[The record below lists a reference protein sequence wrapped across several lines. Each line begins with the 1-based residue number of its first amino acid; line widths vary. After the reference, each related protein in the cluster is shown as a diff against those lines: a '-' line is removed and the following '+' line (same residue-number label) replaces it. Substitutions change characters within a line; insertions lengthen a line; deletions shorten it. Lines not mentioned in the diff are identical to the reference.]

1 MIYSIELFLYEDL
14 EEISMKKTLVVLTS
28 AALFTFGAGALPVDT
43 YFAPIKVSA
52 QYQNPAYAQSEMIT
66 ADGYGV
72 LPPNIPFGQ
81 AKLMA
86 RRAAVVEAQRN
97 LLETVKNVAI
107 DSETNVEKSMLIN
120 DTIHSKVSGVISG
133 ARVIDEEFIR
143 EDGTYRVTMS
153 VPMYG
158 VGSLGEV
165 VLDNVIGNNPKVP
178 VPAPSPAYNPS
189 ASRIN
194 GNYTGL
200 VIRARDAGLVR
211 TFCPA
216 IYDTSGRAIYGVYNV
231 DKKYAIDYGVVGYA
245 KGPQGWDKVRM
256 GNSRAGANP
265 LVVDIVEVR
274 QRVANK
280 CDVVISVEDADRI
293 LAENR
298 YSHFL
303 DNYAVMFEI

>member
-1 MIYSIELFLYEDL
+1 
-14 EEISMKKTLVVLTS
+14 MKKTLIVLTS
-28 AALFTFGAGALPVDT
+28 VALFSFGAGILPVNT
-43 YFAPIKVSA
+43 YFAPIKASA
-52 QYQNPAYAQSEMIT
+52 QYQNPAYTQTETIT

-72 LPPNIPFGQ
+72 LPQNRPFGQ

-97 LLETVKNVAI
+97 LLETVKDVAI
-107 DSETNVEKSMLIN
+107 DSETNVEMSMTLN
-120 DTIHSKVSGVISG
+120 DTIHSEISGVIRG
-133 ARVIDEEFIR
+133 ARVIDEEYIP
-143 EDGTYRVTMS
+143 EDGIYRVTMS

-158 VGSLGEV
+158 VGSLGQV
-165 VLDNVIGNNPKVP
+165 VFDNVIGNNQKVP

-189 ASRIN
+189 TQLN

-200 VIRARDAGLVR
+200 VIRARGVGLVR

-245 KGPQGWDKVRM
+245 QGPQGWDKVRM
-256 GNSRAGANP
+256 GTSRAGSNP

>member
-1 MIYSIELFLYEDL
+1 
-14 EEISMKKTLVVLTS
+14 MKKTLIVLTS
-28 AALFTFGAGALPVDT
+28 VALFSFGAGILPVNT
-43 YFAPIKVSA
+43 YFAPIKASA
-52 QYQNPAYAQSEMIT
+52 QYQNPAYTQTETIT

-72 LPPNIPFGQ
+72 LPQNRPFGQ

-97 LLETVKNVAI
+97 LLETVKDVAI
-107 DSETNVEKSMLIN
+107 DSETNVEMSMTLN
-120 DTIHSKVSGVISG
+120 DTIHSEISGVIRG
-133 ARVIDEEFIR
+133 ARVIDEEYIP
-143 EDGTYRVTMS
+143 EDGIYRVTMS

-158 VGSLGEV
+158 VGSLGQV
-165 VLDNVIGNNPKVP
+165 VFDNVIGNNQKVP

-189 ASRIN
+189 TQLN

-200 VIRARDAGLVR
+200 VIRARGAGLVR

-245 KGPQGWDKVRM
+245 QGPQGWDKVRI
-256 GNSRAGANP
+256 GTSRAGSNP
-265 LVVDIVEVR
+265 LVVDIIEVR

>member
-1 MIYSIELFLYEDL
+1 
-14 EEISMKKTLVVLTS
+14 MKKTLIVLTS
-28 AALFTFGAGALPVDT
+28 VALFSFGAGILPVNT
-43 YFAPIKVSA
+43 YFAPIKASA
-52 QYQNPAYAQSEMIT
+52 QYQNPAYTQTETIT

-72 LPPNIPFGQ
+72 LPQNRPFGQ

-97 LLETVKNVAI
+97 LLETVKDVAI
-107 DSETNVEKSMLIN
+107 DSETNVEMSMTLN
-120 DTIHSKVSGVISG
+120 DTIHSEISGVIRG
-133 ARVIDEEFIR
+133 ARVIDEEYIP
-143 EDGTYRVTMS
+143 EDGIYRVTMS

-158 VGSLGEV
+158 VGSLGQV
-165 VLDNVIGNNPKVP
+165 VFDNVIGNNQKVP

-189 ASRIN
+189 TQLN

-200 VIRARDAGLVR
+200 VIRARGAGLVR

-245 KGPQGWDKVRM
+245 QGPQGWDKVRM
-256 GNSRAGANP
+256 GISRAGSNP

>member
-1 MIYSIELFLYEDL
+1 
-14 EEISMKKTLVVLTS
+14 MKKTLIVLTS
-28 AALFTFGAGALPVDT
+28 VALFSFGAGILPVNT
-43 YFAPIKVSA
+43 YFAPIKASA
-52 QYQNPAYAQSEMIT
+52 QYQNPAYTQTETIT

-72 LPPNIPFGQ
+72 LPQNRSFGQ

-97 LLETVKNVAI
+97 LLETVKDVAI
-107 DSETNVEKSMLIN
+107 DSETNVEMSMTLN
-120 DTIHSKVSGVISG
+120 DTIHSEISGVIRG
-133 ARVIDEEFIR
+133 ARVIDEEYIP
-143 EDGTYRVTMS
+143 EDGIYRVTMS

-158 VGSLGEV
+158 VGSLGQV
-165 VLDNVIGNNPKVP
+165 VFDNVIGNNQKVP

-189 ASRIN
+189 TQLN

-200 VIRARDAGLVR
+200 VIRARGAGLVR

-245 KGPQGWDKVRM
+245 KGQQGWDTVRM
-256 GNSRAGANP
+256 GTSRAGSNP

-298 YSHFL
+298 HSHFL

>member
-1 MIYSIELFLYEDL
+1 
-14 EEISMKKTLVVLTS
+14 MKKTLIVLTS
-28 AALFTFGAGALPVDT
+28 VALFSFGAGILPVNT
-43 YFAPIKVSA
+43 YFAPIKASA
-52 QYQNPAYAQSEMIT
+52 QYQNPAYTQTETIT

-72 LPPNIPFGQ
+72 LPQNRPFGQ

-97 LLETVKNVAI
+97 LLETVKDVAI
-107 DSETNVEKSMLIN
+107 DSETNVEMSMTLN
-120 DTIHSKVSGVISG
+120 DTIHSEISGVIRG
-133 ARVIDEEFIR
+133 ARVIDEEYIP
-143 EDGTYRVTMS
+143 EDGIYRVTMS

-158 VGSLGEV
+158 VGSLGQV
-165 VLDNVIGNNPKVP
+165 VFDNVIGNNQKVP

-189 ASRIN
+189 TQLN

-200 VIRARDAGLVR
+200 VIRARGVGLVR

-245 KGPQGWDKVRM
+245 QGPQGWDKVRM
-256 GNSRAGANP
+256 GTSRAGSNP
-265 LVVDIVEVR
+265 LVVNIVEVR

>member
-1 MIYSIELFLYEDL
+1 
-14 EEISMKKTLVVLTS
+14 MKKTLIVLTS
-28 AALFTFGAGALPVDT
+28 VALFSFGAGILPVNT
-43 YFAPIKVSA
+43 YFAPIKASA
-52 QYQNPAYAQSEMIT
+52 QYQNPAYTQTETIT

-72 LPPNIPFGQ
+72 LPQNRPFGQ

-97 LLETVKNVAI
+97 LLETVKDVAI
-107 DSETNVEKSMLIN
+107 DSETNVEMSMTLN
-120 DTIHSKVSGVISG
+120 DTIHSEISGVIRG
-133 ARVIDEEFIR
+133 ARVIDEEYIP
-143 EDGTYRVTMS
+143 EDGIYRVTMS

-158 VGSLGEV
+158 VGSLGQV
-165 VLDNVIGNNPKVP
+165 VFDNVIGNNQKVP

-189 ASRIN
+189 TQLN

-200 VIRARDAGLVR
+200 VIRARGAGLVR

-245 KGPQGWDKVRM
+245 KGQQGWDQVRM
-256 GNSRAGANP
+256 GTSRAGSNP

>member
-1 MIYSIELFLYEDL
+1 
-14 EEISMKKTLVVLTS
+14 MKKTLIVLTS
-28 AALFTFGAGALPVDT
+28 VALFSFGAGILPVNT
-43 YFAPIKVSA
+43 YFAPIKASA
-52 QYQNPAYAQSEMIT
+52 QYQNPAYTQTETIT

-72 LPPNIPFGQ
+72 LPQNRPFGQ

-97 LLETVKNVAI
+97 LLETVKDVAI
-107 DSETNVEKSMLIN
+107 DSETNVEMSMTLN
-120 DTIHSKVSGVISG
+120 DTIHSEISGVIRG
-133 ARVIDEEFIR
+133 ARVIDEEYIP
-143 EDGTYRVTMS
+143 EDGIYRVTMS

-158 VGSLGEV
+158 VGSLGQV
-165 VLDNVIGNNPKVP
+165 VFDNVIGNNQKVP

-189 ASRIN
+189 TQLN

-200 VIRARDAGLVR
+200 VIRARGAGLVR

-216 IYDTSGRAIYGVYNV
+216 IYDTSGRAMYGVYNV

-245 KGPQGWDKVRM
+245 QGPQGWDKVRM
-256 GNSRAGANP
+256 GTSRAGSNP
-265 LVVDIVEVR
+265 LVVDIIEVR

>member
-1 MIYSIELFLYEDL
+1 
-14 EEISMKKTLVVLTS
+14 MKKTLIVLTS
-28 AALFTFGAGALPVDT
+28 VALFSFSAGILPVNT
-43 YFAPIKVSA
+43 YFAPIKASA
-52 QYQNPAYAQSEMIT
+52 QYQNPAYTQTETIT

-72 LPPNIPFGQ
+72 LPQNRPFGQ

-97 LLETVKNVAI
+97 LLETVKDVAI
-107 DSETNVEKSMLIN
+107 DSETNVEMSMTLN
-120 DTIHSKVSGVISG
+120 DTIHSEISGVIRG
-133 ARVIDEEFIR
+133 ARVIDEEYIP
-143 EDGTYRVTMS
+143 EDGIYRVTMS

-158 VGSLGEV
+158 VGSLGQV
-165 VLDNVIGNNPKVP
+165 VFDNVIGNNQKVP

-189 ASRIN
+189 TQLN

-200 VIRARDAGLVR
+200 VIRARGAGLVR

-245 KGPQGWDKVRM
+245 QGPQGWDKVRM
-256 GNSRAGANP
+256 GTSRAGSNP

>member
-1 MIYSIELFLYEDL
+1 
-14 EEISMKKTLVVLTS
+14 MKKTLIVLTS
-28 AALFTFGAGALPVDT
+28 VALFSFGAGILPVNT
-43 YFAPIKVSA
+43 YFAPIKASA
-52 QYQNPAYAQSEMIT
+52 QYQNPAYTQTETIT

-72 LPPNIPFGQ
+72 LPQNRPFGQ

-97 LLETVKNVAI
+97 LLETVKDVAI
-107 DSETNVEKSMLIN
+107 DSETNVEMSMTLN
-120 DTIHSKVSGVISG
+120 DTIHSEISGVIRG
-133 ARVIDEEFIR
+133 ARVIDEEYIP
-143 EDGTYRVTMS
+143 EDGIYRVTMS

-158 VGSLGEV
+158 VGSLGQV
-165 VLDNVIGNNPKVP
+165 VFDNVIGNNQKVP

-189 ASRIN
+189 TQLN

-200 VIRARDAGLVR
+200 VIRARGAGLVR

-216 IYDTSGRAIYGVYNV
+216 IYDTSGRVIYGVYNV

-245 KGPQGWDKVRM
+245 QGPQGWDKVRM
-256 GNSRAGANP
+256 GTSRAGSNP

>member
-1 MIYSIELFLYEDL
+1 
-14 EEISMKKTLVVLTS
+14 MKKTLIVLTS
-28 AALFTFGAGALPVDT
+28 VALFSFGAGILPVNT
-43 YFAPIKVSA
+43 YFAPIKASA
-52 QYQNPAYAQSEMIT
+52 QYQNPAYTQTETIT

-72 LPPNIPFGQ
+72 LPQNRPFGQ

-97 LLETVKNVAI
+97 LLETVKDVAI
-107 DSETNVEKSMLIN
+107 DSETNVEMSMTLN
-120 DTIHSKVSGVISG
+120 DTIHSEISGVIRG
-133 ARVIDEEFIR
+133 ARVIDEEYIP
-143 EDGTYRVTMS
+143 EDGIYRVTMS

-158 VGSLGEV
+158 VGSLGQV
-165 VLDNVIGNNPKVP
+165 VFDNVIGNNQKVP

-189 ASRIN
+189 TQLN

-200 VIRARDAGLVR
+200 VIRARGAGLVR

-245 KGPQGWDKVRM
+245 QGPQGWDKVRM
-256 GNSRAGANP
+256 GTSRAGSNP

-280 CDVVISVEDADRI
+280 CDVVISVEEADRI

>member
-1 MIYSIELFLYEDL
+1 
-14 EEISMKKTLVVLTS
+14 MKKTLIVLTS
-28 AALFTFGAGALPVDT
+28 VALFSFGAGILPVNT
-43 YFAPIKVSA
+43 YFAPIKASA
-52 QYQNPAYAQSEMIT
+52 QYQNPAYTQTETIT

-72 LPPNIPFGQ
+72 LPQNRPFGQ

-97 LLETVKNVAI
+97 LLETVKDVAI
-107 DSETNVEKSMLIN
+107 DSETNVEMSMTLN
-120 DTIHSKVSGVISG
+120 DTIHSEISGVIRG
-133 ARVIDEEFIR
+133 ARVIDEEYIP
-143 EDGTYRVTMS
+143 EDGIYRVTMS
-153 VPMYG
+153 VPVYG
-158 VGSLGEV
+158 VGSLGQV
-165 VLDNVIGNNPKVP
+165 VFDNVIGNNQKVP

-189 ASRIN
+189 TQLN

-200 VIRARDAGLVR
+200 VIRARGAGLVR

-245 KGPQGWDKVRM
+245 QGPQGWDKVRM
-256 GNSRAGANP
+256 GTSRAGSNP

>member
-1 MIYSIELFLYEDL
+1 
-14 EEISMKKTLVVLTS
+14 MKKTLIVLTS
-28 AALFTFGAGALPVDT
+28 VALFSFGAGILPVNT
-43 YFAPIKVSA
+43 YFAPIKASA
-52 QYQNPAYAQSEMIT
+52 QYQNPAYTQTETIT

-72 LPPNIPFGQ
+72 LPQNRPFGQ

-97 LLETVKNVAI
+97 LLETVKDVAI
-107 DSETNVEKSMLIN
+107 DSETNVEMSMTLN
-120 DTIHSKVSGVISG
+120 DTIHSEISGVIRG
-133 ARVIDEEFIR
+133 ARVIDEEYIP
-143 EDGTYRVTMS
+143 EDGIYRVTMS
-153 VPMYG
+153 VPIYG
-158 VGSLGEV
+158 VGSLGQV
-165 VLDNVIGNNPKVP
+165 VFDNVIGNNQKVP
-178 VPAPSPAYNPS
+178 VPAPNPAYNPS
-189 ASRIN
+189 TQLN

-200 VIRARDAGLVR
+200 VIRARGVGLVR

-245 KGPQGWDKVRM
+245 QGPQGWDKVRM
-256 GNSRAGANP
+256 GTSRAGSNP

>member
-1 MIYSIELFLYEDL
+1 
-14 EEISMKKTLVVLTS
+14 MKKTLIVLTS
-28 AALFTFGAGALPVDT
+28 VALFSFGAGILPVNT
-43 YFAPIKVSA
+43 YFAPIKASA
-52 QYQNPAYAQSEMIT
+52 QYQNPAYTQTETIT

-72 LPPNIPFGQ
+72 LPQNRSFGQ

-97 LLETVKNVAI
+97 LLETVKDVAI
-107 DSETNVEKSMLIN
+107 DSETNVEMSMTLN
-120 DTIHSKVSGVISG
+120 DTIHSEISGVIRG
-133 ARVIDEEFIR
+133 ARVIDEEYIP
-143 EDGTYRVTMS
+143 EDGIYRVTMS

-158 VGSLGEV
+158 VGSLGQV
-165 VLDNVIGNNPKVP
+165 VFDNVIGNNQKVP

-189 ASRIN
+189 TQLN

-200 VIRARDAGLVR
+200 VIRARGAGLVR

-245 KGPQGWDKVRM
+245 KGQQGWDTVRM
-256 GNSRAGANP
+256 GTSRAGSNP

>member
-1 MIYSIELFLYEDL
+1 
-14 EEISMKKTLVVLTS
+14 MKKTLIVLTS
-28 AALFTFGAGALPVDT
+28 VALFSFGASILPVNT
-43 YFAPIKVSA
+43 YFAPIKASA
-52 QYQNPAYAQSEMIT
+52 QYQNPAYTQTETIT

-72 LPPNIPFGQ
+72 LPQNRPFGQ

-97 LLETVKNVAI
+97 LLETVKDVAI
-107 DSETNVEKSMLIN
+107 DSETNVEMSMTLN
-120 DTIHSKVSGVISG
+120 DTIHSEISGVIRG
-133 ARVIDEEFIR
+133 ARVIDEEYIP
-143 EDGTYRVTMS
+143 EDGIYRVTMS

-158 VGSLGEV
+158 VGSLGQV
-165 VLDNVIGNNPKVP
+165 VFDNVIGNNQKVP

-189 ASRIN
+189 TQLN

-200 VIRARDAGLVR
+200 VIRARGAGLVR

-216 IYDTSGRAIYGVYNV
+216 IYDTSGSAIYGVYNV

-245 KGPQGWDKVRM
+245 QGPQGWDKVRM
-256 GNSRAGANP
+256 GTSRAGSNP
-265 LVVDIVEVR
+265 LVVDIIEVR

>member
-1 MIYSIELFLYEDL
+1 
-14 EEISMKKTLVVLTS
+14 MKKTLIVLTS
-28 AALFTFGAGALPVDT
+28 VALFSFGAGILPVNT
-43 YFAPIKVSA
+43 YFAPIKASA
-52 QYQNPAYAQSEMIT
+52 QYQNPAYTQTETIT

-72 LPPNIPFGQ
+72 LPQNRPFGQ

-97 LLETVKNVAI
+97 LLETVKDVAI
-107 DSETNVEKSMLIN
+107 DSETNVEMSMTLN
-120 DTIHSKVSGVISG
+120 DTIHSEISGVIRG
-133 ARVIDEEFIR
+133 ARVIDEEYIP
-143 EDGTYRVTMS
+143 EDGIYRVTMS

-158 VGSLGEV
+158 VGSLGQV
-165 VLDNVIGNNPKVP
+165 VFDNVIGNNQKVP
-178 VPAPSPAYNPS
+178 VPAPSPAYNQS
-189 ASRIN
+189 TQLN

-200 VIRARDAGLVR
+200 VIRARGAGLVR

-245 KGPQGWDKVRM
+245 QGPQGWDKVRM
-256 GNSRAGANP
+256 GTSRAGSNP
-265 LVVDIVEVR
+265 LVVDIIEVR

>member
-1 MIYSIELFLYEDL
+1 
-14 EEISMKKTLVVLTS
+14 MKKTLIVLTS
-28 AALFTFGAGALPVDT
+28 VALFSFGAGILPVNT
-43 YFAPIKVSA
+43 YFAPIKASA
-52 QYQNPAYAQSEMIT
+52 QYQNPAYTQTETIT

-72 LPPNIPFGQ
+72 LPQNRPFGQ

-97 LLETVKNVAI
+97 LLETVKDIAI
-107 DSETNVEKSMLIN
+107 DSETNVEMSMTLN
-120 DTIHSKVSGVISG
+120 DTIHSEISGVIRG
-133 ARVIDEEFIR
+133 ARVIDEEYIP
-143 EDGTYRVTMS
+143 EDGIYRVTMS

-158 VGSLGEV
+158 VGSLGQV
-165 VLDNVIGNNPKVP
+165 VFDNVIGNNQKVP

-189 ASRIN
+189 TQLN

-200 VIRARDAGLVR
+200 VIRARGAGLVR

-245 KGPQGWDKVRM
+245 QGPQGWDKVRI
-256 GNSRAGANP
+256 GTSRAGSNP
-265 LVVDIVEVR
+265 LVVDIIEVR

>member
-1 MIYSIELFLYEDL
+1 
-14 EEISMKKTLVVLTS
+14 MKKTLIVLTS
-28 AALFTFGAGALPVDT
+28 VALFSFGAGILPVNT
-43 YFAPIKVSA
+43 YFAPIKASA
-52 QYQNPAYAQSEMIT
+52 QYQNPAYTQTETIT

-72 LPPNIPFGQ
+72 LPQNRPFGQ

-97 LLETVKNVAI
+97 LLETVKDVAI
-107 DSETNVEKSMLIN
+107 DSETNVEMSMTLN
-120 DTIHSKVSGVISG
+120 DTIHSEISGVIRG
-133 ARVIDEEFIR
+133 ARVIDEEYIP
-143 EDGTYRVTMS
+143 EDGIYRVTMS

-158 VGSLGEV
+158 VGSLGQV
-165 VLDNVIGNNPKVP
+165 VFDNVIGNNQKVP

-189 ASRIN
+189 TQLN

-200 VIRARDAGLVR
+200 VIRARGAGLVR

-216 IYDTSGRAIYGVYNV
+216 IYDTSGRAVYGVYNV

-245 KGPQGWDKVRM
+245 QGPQGWDKVRM
-256 GNSRAGANP
+256 GTSRAGSNP

>member
-1 MIYSIELFLYEDL
+1 
-14 EEISMKKTLVVLTS
+14 MKKTLIVLTS
-28 AALFTFGAGALPVDT
+28 VALFSFGAGILPVNT
-43 YFAPIKVSA
+43 YFAPIKASA
-52 QYQNPAYAQSEMIT
+52 QYQNPAYTQTETIT

-72 LPPNIPFGQ
+72 LPQNRPFGQ

-97 LLETVKNVAI
+97 LLETVKDVAI
-107 DSETNVEKSMLIN
+107 DSETNVEMSMTLN
-120 DTIHSKVSGVISG
+120 DTIHSEISGVIRG
-133 ARVIDEEFIR
+133 ARVIDEEYIP
-143 EDGTYRVTMS
+143 EDGIYRVTMS

-158 VGSLGEV
+158 VGSLGQV
-165 VLDNVIGNNPKVP
+165 VFDNVIGNNQKVP

-189 ASRIN
+189 TQLN

-200 VIRARDAGLVR
+200 VIRARGAGLVR

-216 IYDTSGRAIYGVYNV
+216 IYDTSDRAIYGVYNV

-245 KGPQGWDKVRM
+245 QGPQGWDKVRM
-256 GNSRAGANP
+256 GTSRAGSNP

>member
-1 MIYSIELFLYEDL
+1 
-14 EEISMKKTLVVLTS
+14 MKKTLIVLTS
-28 AALFTFGAGALPVDT
+28 VALFSFGAGILPVNT
-43 YFAPIKVSA
+43 YFAPIKASA
-52 QYQNPAYAQSEMIT
+52 QYQNPAYTQTETIT

-72 LPPNIPFGQ
+72 LPQNRPFGQ

-97 LLETVKNVAI
+97 LLETVKDVAI
-107 DSETNVEKSMLIN
+107 DSETNVEMSMTLN
-120 DTIHSKVSGVISG
+120 DTIHSEISGVIRG
-133 ARVIDEEFIR
+133 ARVIDEEYIP
-143 EDGTYRVTMS
+143 EDGIYRVTMS

-158 VGSLGEV
+158 VGSLGQV
-165 VLDNVIGNNPKVP
+165 VFDNVIGNNQKVP

-189 ASRIN
+189 TQLN

-200 VIRARDAGLVR
+200 VIRARGAGLVR

-216 IYDTSGRAIYGVYNV
+216 IYDTSGSAIYGVYNV

-245 KGPQGWDKVRM
+245 QGPQGWDKVRM
-256 GNSRAGANP
+256 GTSRAGSNP

>member
-1 MIYSIELFLYEDL
+1 
-14 EEISMKKTLVVLTS
+14 MKKTLIVLTS
-28 AALFTFGAGALPVDT
+28 VALFSFGAGILSVNT
-43 YFAPIKVSA
+43 YFAPIKASA
-52 QYQNPAYAQSEMIT
+52 QYQNPAYTQTETIT

-72 LPPNIPFGQ
+72 LPQNRPFGQ

-97 LLETVKNVAI
+97 LLETVKDVAI
-107 DSETNVEKSMLIN
+107 DSETNVEMSMTLN
-120 DTIHSKVSGVISG
+120 DTIHSEISGVIRG
-133 ARVIDEEFIR
+133 ARVIDEEYIP
-143 EDGTYRVTMS
+143 EDGIYRVTMS

-158 VGSLGEV
+158 VGSLGQV
-165 VLDNVIGNNPKVP
+165 VFDNVIGNNQKVP

-189 ASRIN
+189 TQLN

-200 VIRARDAGLVR
+200 VIRARGAGLVR

-245 KGPQGWDKVRM
+245 QGPQGWDKVRM
-256 GNSRAGANP
+256 GTSRAGSNP

>member
-1 MIYSIELFLYEDL
+1 
-14 EEISMKKTLVVLTS
+14 MKKTLIVLTS
-28 AALFTFGAGALPVDT
+28 VALFSFGAGILPVNT
-43 YFAPIKVSA
+43 YFAPIKASA
-52 QYQNPAYAQSEMIT
+52 QYQNPAYTQTETIT

-72 LPPNIPFGQ
+72 LPQNRPFGQ

-97 LLETVKNVAI
+97 LLETVKEVAI
-107 DSETNVEKSMLIN
+107 DSETNVEMSMTLN
-120 DTIHSKVSGVISG
+120 DTIHSEISGVIRG
-133 ARVIDEEFIR
+133 ARVIDEEYIP
-143 EDGTYRVTMS
+143 EDGIYRVTMS

-158 VGSLGEV
+158 VGSLGQV
-165 VLDNVIGNNPKVP
+165 VFDNVIGNNQKVP

-189 ASRIN
+189 TQLN

-200 VIRARDAGLVR
+200 VIRARGAGLVR

-245 KGPQGWDKVRM
+245 QGPQGWDKVRM
-256 GNSRAGANP
+256 GTSRAGSNP

>member
-1 MIYSIELFLYEDL
+1 
-14 EEISMKKTLVVLTS
+14 MKKTLIVLTS
-28 AALFTFGAGALPVDT
+28 VALFSFGAGILPVNT
-43 YFAPIKVSA
+43 YFAPIKASA
-52 QYQNPAYAQSEMIT
+52 QYQNPAYTQTETIT

-72 LPPNIPFGQ
+72 LPQNRPFGQ

-97 LLETVKNVAI
+97 LLETVKDVAI
-107 DSETNVEKSMLIN
+107 DSETNVEMSMTLN
-120 DTIHSKVSGVISG
+120 DTIHSEISGVIRG
-133 ARVIDEEFIR
+133 ARVIDEEYIP
-143 EDGTYRVTMS
+143 EDGIYRVTMS

-158 VGSLGEV
+158 VGSLGQV
-165 VLDNVIGNNPKVP
+165 VFDNVIGNNQKVP
-178 VPAPSPAYNPS
+178 VSAPSPAYNPS
-189 ASRIN
+189 TQLN

-200 VIRARDAGLVR
+200 VIRARGAGLVR

-245 KGPQGWDKVRM
+245 QGPQGWDKVRM
-256 GNSRAGANP
+256 GTSRAGSNP

>member
-1 MIYSIELFLYEDL
+1 
-14 EEISMKKTLVVLTS
+14 MKKTLIVLTS
-28 AALFTFGAGALPVDT
+28 VALFSFGAGILPVNT
-43 YFAPIKVSA
+43 YFAPIKASA
-52 QYQNPAYAQSEMIT
+52 QYQNPAYTQTETIT

-72 LPPNIPFGQ
+72 LPQNRPFGQ

-97 LLETVKNVAI
+97 LLETVKDVAI
-107 DSETNVEKSMLIN
+107 DSETNVEMSMTLN
-120 DTIHSKVSGVISG
+120 DTIHSEISGVIRG
-133 ARVIDEEFIR
+133 ARVIDEEYIP
-143 EDGTYRVTMS
+143 EDGIYRVTMS

-158 VGSLGEV
+158 VGSLGQV
-165 VLDNVIGNNPKVP
+165 VFDNVIGNNQKVP

-189 ASRIN
+189 TQLN

-200 VIRARDAGLVR
+200 VIRARGAGLVR

-245 KGPQGWDKVRM
+245 QGPQGWDKVRM
-256 GNSRAGANP
+256 GTSRAGSNP
-265 LVVDIVEVR
+265 LVVDIIEVR

-303 DNYAVMFEI
+303 DNYPVMFEI

>member
-1 MIYSIELFLYEDL
+1 
-14 EEISMKKTLVVLTS
+14 MKKTLIVLTS
-28 AALFTFGAGALPVDT
+28 VALFSFGAGILPVNT
-43 YFAPIKVSA
+43 YFAPIKASA
-52 QYQNPAYAQSEMIT
+52 QYQNPAYTQTERIT

-72 LPPNIPFGQ
+72 LPQNRPFGQ

-97 LLETVKNVAI
+97 LLETVKDVAI
-107 DSETNVEKSMLIN
+107 DSETNVEMSMTLN
-120 DTIHSKVSGVISG
+120 DTIHSEISGVIRG
-133 ARVIDEEFIR
+133 ARVIDEEYIP
-143 EDGTYRVTMS
+143 EDGIYRVTMS

-158 VGSLGEV
+158 VGSLGQV
-165 VLDNVIGNNPKVP
+165 VFDNVIGNNQKVP

-189 ASRIN
+189 TQLN

-200 VIRARDAGLVR
+200 VIRARGVGLVR

-245 KGPQGWDKVRM
+245 QGPQGWDKVRM
-256 GNSRAGANP
+256 GTSRAGSNP

>member
-1 MIYSIELFLYEDL
+1 
-14 EEISMKKTLVVLTS
+14 MKKTLIVLTS
-28 AALFTFGAGALPVDT
+28 AALFSFGASILPVNT
-43 YFAPIKVSA
+43 YFAPVKAEA
-52 QYQNPAYAQSEMIT
+52 QYQNPAYAQTETIT

-72 LPPNIPFGQ
+72 LPPNKPFGQ

-97 LLETVKNVAI
+97 LLETVKDVAI
-107 DSETNVEKSMLIN
+107 DSETNVEMSMTLN
-120 DTIHSKVSGVISG
+120 DTIHSKVSGVIRG
-133 ARVIDEEFIR
+133 ARVIDEEYIP
-143 EDGTYRVTMS
+143 EDGIYRVTMS

-158 VGSLGEV
+158 VGSLGQV
-165 VLDNVIGNNPKVP
+165 VFDNVIGNNQKVP
-178 VPAPSPAYNPS
+178 VPAPSPTYNPNTS
-189 ASRIN
+189 QIN

-200 VIRARDAGLVR
+200 VIRARGAGLVR

-245 KGPQGWDKVRM
+245 QGPQGWDKVRM
-256 GNSRAGANP
+256 GTSRAGSNP

-298 YSHFL
+298 HSHFL

>member
-1 MIYSIELFLYEDL
+1 
-14 EEISMKKTLVVLTS
+14 MKKTLIVLTS
-28 AALFTFGAGALPVDT
+28 AALFSFGASILPVNT
-43 YFAPIKVSA
+43 YFAPIKASA
-52 QYQNPAYAQSEMIT
+52 QYQNPAYTQTETIT

-72 LPPNIPFGQ
+72 LPQNRPFGQ

-97 LLETVKNVAI
+97 LLETVKDVAI
-107 DSETNVEKSMLIN
+107 DSETNVEMSMTLN
-120 DTIHSKVSGVISG
+120 DTIHSEISGVIRG
-133 ARVIDEEFIR
+133 ARVIDEEYIP
-143 EDGTYRVTMS
+143 EDGIYRVTMS

-158 VGSLGEV
+158 VGSLGQV
-165 VLDNVIGNNPKVP
+165 VFDNVIGNNQKVP

-189 ASRIN
+189 TQLN

-200 VIRARDAGLVR
+200 VIRARGAGLVR

-245 KGPQGWDKVRM
+245 QGPQGWDKVRM
-256 GNSRAGANP
+256 GTSRAGSNP

-298 YSHFL
+298 HSHFL

>member
-1 MIYSIELFLYEDL
+1 
-14 EEISMKKTLVVLTS
+14 MKKTLIVLTS
-28 AALFTFGAGALPVDT
+28 AALFSFGTGIMPADT
-43 YFAPIKVSA
+43 YFALPEVSA
-52 QYQNPAYAQSEMIT
+52 QYQNPAYAQTDMIT

-72 LPPNIPFGQ
+72 LPPNMPFGQ

-97 LLETVKNVAI
+97 LLEAVKSVAI

-120 DTIHSKVSGVISG
+120 DTIHSEVSGVISG
-133 ARVIDEEFIR
+133 ARVIDEEYIR
-143 EDGTYRVTMS
+143 QDGIYRVTMS

-158 VGSLGEV
+158 SGSLGQV
-165 VLDNVIGNNPKVP
+165 VFDNVIGNNPKVP
-178 VPAPSPAYNPS
+178 VPAPSPSYNPS
-189 ASRIN
+189 ANRVN
-194 GNYTGL
+194 GSYTGL
-200 VIRARDAGLVR
+200 VIRARGAGLVR

-216 IYDTSGRAIYGVYNV
+216 IYDTSGRAVYGVYNV
-231 DKKYAIDYGVVGYA
+231 DKNYAIDYGVVGYA
-245 KGPQGWDKVRM
+245 QGPQGWDKVRM
-256 GNSRAGANP
+256 GTSRAGANP
-265 LVVDIVEVR
+265 LVVDIVKVR

-298 YSHFL
+298 SSHFL

>member
-1 MIYSIELFLYEDL
+1 
-14 EEISMKKTLVVLTS
+14 MKKTLIVLTS
-28 AALFTFGAGALPVDT
+28 VALFSFGAGILPVNT
-43 YFAPIKVSA
+43 YFAPIKASA
-52 QYQNPAYAQSEMIT
+52 QYQNPAYTQTETIT

-72 LPPNIPFGQ
+72 LPQNRPFGQ

-97 LLETVKNVAI
+97 LLETVKDVAI
-107 DSETNVEKSMLIN
+107 DSETNVEMSMTLN
-120 DTIHSKVSGVISG
+120 DTIHSEISGVIRG
-133 ARVIDEEFIR
+133 ARVIDEEYIP
-143 EDGTYRVTMS
+143 EDGIYRVTMS

-158 VGSLGEV
+158 VGSLGQV
-165 VLDNVIGNNPKVP
+165 VFDNVIGNNQKVP

-189 ASRIN
+189 TQLN

-200 VIRARDAGLVR
+200 VIRARGAGLVR

-216 IYDTSGRAIYGVYNV
+216 IYDTLGRAIYGVYNV

-245 KGPQGWDKVRM
+245 QGPQGWDKVRM
-256 GNSRAGANP
+256 GTSRAGSNP

>member
-1 MIYSIELFLYEDL
+1 
-14 EEISMKKTLVVLTS
+14 MKKTLIVLTS
-28 AALFTFGAGALPVDT
+28 VALFSFGAGILPVNT
-43 YFAPIKVSA
+43 YFAPIKASA
-52 QYQNPAYAQSEMIT
+52 QYQNPAYTQTETIT

-72 LPPNIPFGQ
+72 LPQNRPFGQ

-97 LLETVKNVAI
+97 LLETVKDVAI
-107 DSETNVEKSMLIN
+107 DSETNVEMSMTLN
-120 DTIHSKVSGVISG
+120 DTIHSEISGVIRG
-133 ARVIDEEFIR
+133 ARVIDEEYIP
-143 EDGTYRVTMS
+143 EDGIYRVTMS

-158 VGSLGEV
+158 VGSLGQV
-165 VLDNVIGNNPKVP
+165 VFDNVIGNNQKVP

-189 ASRIN
+189 TQLN

-200 VIRARDAGLVR
+200 VIRARGAGLVR

-245 KGPQGWDKVRM
+245 QGPQGWDKVRM
-256 GNSRAGANP
+256 GSSRAGSNP
-265 LVVDIVEVR
+265 LVVDIIEVR

-298 YSHFL
+298 HSHFL

>member
-1 MIYSIELFLYEDL
+1 
-14 EEISMKKTLVVLTS
+14 MKKTLIVLTS
-28 AALFTFGAGALPVDT
+28 VALFSFGAGILPVNT
-43 YFAPIKVSA
+43 YFAPIKASA
-52 QYQNPAYAQSEMIT
+52 QYQNPAYTQTETIT

-72 LPPNIPFGQ
+72 LPQNRPFGQ

-97 LLETVKNVAI
+97 LLETVKDVAI
-107 DSETNVEKSMLIN
+107 DSETNVEMSMTLN
-120 DTIHSKVSGVISG
+120 DTIHSEISGVIRG
-133 ARVIDEEFIR
+133 ARVIDEEYIP
-143 EDGTYRVTMS
+143 EDGIYRVTMS

-158 VGSLGEV
+158 VGSLGQV
-165 VLDNVIGNNPKVP
+165 VFDNVIGNNQKVP

-189 ASRIN
+189 TQLN

-200 VIRARDAGLVR
+200 VIRARGAGLVR

-245 KGPQGWDKVRM
+245 QEPQGWDKVRM
-256 GNSRAGANP
+256 GTSRAGSNP

>member
-1 MIYSIELFLYEDL
+1 
-14 EEISMKKTLVVLTS
+14 MKKTLIVLTS
-28 AALFTFGAGALPVDT
+28 VALFSFGAGILPVNT
-43 YFAPIKVSA
+43 YFAPIKASA
-52 QYQNPAYAQSEMIT
+52 QYQNPAYTQTETIT

-72 LPPNIPFGQ
+72 LPQNRPFGQ

-97 LLETVKNVAI
+97 LLETVKDVAI
-107 DSETNVEKSMLIN
+107 DSETNVEMSMTLN
-120 DTIHSKVSGVISG
+120 DTIHSEISGVIIG
-133 ARVIDEEFIR
+133 ARVIDEEYIP
-143 EDGTYRVTMS
+143 EDGIYRVTMS

-158 VGSLGEV
+158 VGSLGQV
-165 VLDNVIGNNPKVP
+165 VFDNVIGNNQKVP

-189 ASRIN
+189 TQLN

-200 VIRARDAGLVR
+200 VIRARGAGLVR

-245 KGPQGWDKVRM
+245 QGPQGWDKVRM
-256 GNSRAGANP
+256 GTSRAGSNP

>member
-1 MIYSIELFLYEDL
+1 
-14 EEISMKKTLVVLTS
+14 
-28 AALFTFGAGALPVDT
+28 
-43 YFAPIKVSA
+43 
-52 QYQNPAYAQSEMIT
+52 
-66 ADGYGV
+66 
-72 LPPNIPFGQ
+72 
-81 AKLMA
+81 MA

-97 LLETVKNVAI
+97 LLETVKDVAI
-107 DSETNVEKSMLIN
+107 DSETNVEMSMTLN
-120 DTIHSKVSGVISG
+120 DTIHSEISGVIRG
-133 ARVIDEEFIR
+133 ARVIDEEYIP
-143 EDGTYRVTMS
+143 EDGIYRVTMS

-158 VGSLGEV
+158 VGSLGQV
-165 VLDNVIGNNPKVP
+165 VFDNVIGNNQKVP

-189 ASRIN
+189 TQLN

-200 VIRARDAGLVR
+200 VIRARGAGLVR

-245 KGPQGWDKVRM
+245 QGPQGWDKVRM
-256 GNSRAGANP
+256 GTSRAGSNP

>member
-1 MIYSIELFLYEDL
+1 
-14 EEISMKKTLVVLTS
+14 MKKTLIVLTS
-28 AALFTFGAGALPVDT
+28 FALFSFGAGILPVNT
-43 YFAPIKVSA
+43 YFAPIKASA
-52 QYQNPAYAQSEMIT
+52 QYQNPAYTQTETIT

-72 LPPNIPFGQ
+72 LPQNRPFGQ

-97 LLETVKNVAI
+97 LLETVKDVAI
-107 DSETNVEKSMLIN
+107 DSETNVEMSMTLN
-120 DTIHSKVSGVISG
+120 DTIHSEISGVIRG
-133 ARVIDEEFIR
+133 ARVIDEEYIP
-143 EDGTYRVTMS
+143 EDGIYRVTMS

-158 VGSLGEV
+158 VGSLGQV
-165 VLDNVIGNNPKVP
+165 VFDNVIGNNQKVP

-189 ASRIN
+189 TQLN

-200 VIRARDAGLVR
+200 VIRARGAGLVR

-245 KGPQGWDKVRM
+245 QGPQGWDKVRM
-256 GNSRAGANP
+256 GTSRAGSNP

-298 YSHFL
+298 CSHFL

>member
-1 MIYSIELFLYEDL
+1 
-14 EEISMKKTLVVLTS
+14 MKKTLIVLTS
-28 AALFTFGAGALPVDT
+28 VALFSFGAGILPVNT
-43 YFAPIKVSA
+43 YFAPIKASA
-52 QYQNPAYAQSEMIT
+52 QYQNPAYTQTETIT

-72 LPPNIPFGQ
+72 LPQNRPFGQ

-97 LLETVKNVAI
+97 LLETVKDVAI
-107 DSETNVEKSMLIN
+107 DSETNVEMSMTLN
-120 DTIHSKVSGVISG
+120 DTIHSEISGVIRG
-133 ARVIDEEFIR
+133 ARVIDEEYIP
-143 EDGTYRVTMS
+143 EDGIYRVTMS

-158 VGSLGEV
+158 VGSLGQV
-165 VLDNVIGNNPKVP
+165 VFDNVIGNNQKVP

-189 ASRIN
+189 TQLN

-200 VIRARDAGLVR
+200 VIRARGAGLVR

-245 KGPQGWDKVRM
+245 QGPQGWDKVRM
-256 GNSRAGANP
+256 GTSRAGSNP

-280 CDVVISVEDADRI
+280 CDIVISVEDADRI